1 MSKRTATVRRPGR
14 PRDPAADE
22 AILTATLTVLA
33 EDGYG
38 GLSMDRIADVAGV
51 SKATI
56 YRRWSSRQ
64 EVIVA
69 AAEHLSQDAPIPD
82 TGDLRHDLKELVE
95 GLAGVFSRPAT
106 GRLVASL
113 VAGMADDEHLAAAVR
128 SGFLATR
135 RRAARAVIEQA
146 AARGEIRSDVDVD
159 VAIDLLVAPF
169 YHRLLITGQPI
180 DSMFAQQIVEAVLA
194 WIGTS

>member
-1 MSKRTATVRRPGR
+1 MSDRAATVRGPGR
-14 PRDPAADE
+14 PRDPAADD

-38 GLSMDRIADVAGV
+38 GLSMDRIAEVAGV

-69 AAEHLSQDAPIPD
+69 AGEHLSQEAPIPD

-95 GLAGVFSRPAT
+95 GLVEVFSRPVT
-106 GRLVASL
+106 GRLVAAL

-128 SGFLATR
+128 SGFLAAR
-135 RRAARAVIEQA
+135 RGAARSVLEQA
-146 AARGEIRSDVDVD
+146 TVRGETRGDVDLD

-180 DSMFAQQIVEAVLA
+180 DSMFAQQIVDAVLA